1 MARSREEKLT
11 EEAKVFVVQS
21 LACFDP
27 PSVVVKAIKDDF
39 QVDITGQAIESYDPT
54 KRAGKGVAEKW
65 RLLFWE
71 TREAFLKDT
80 AKIGIANR
88 AVRLRALERMAARAE
103 KQGNLALAKD
113 LHEQAAKEV
122 GDVYTNTR
130 KLAGHD
136 GGAIKTEDVKALD
149 LAKATPDQLR
159 AIAARK
165 IPRDNGG

>member
-1 MARSREEKLT
+1 MADRSKDKLT
-11 EEAKVFVVQS
+11 EEQKSFIVQAV
-21 LACFDP
+21 ACFDP
-27 PSVVVKAIKDDF
+27 PSVVVKAVKEEF
-39 QVDITGQAIESYDPT
+39 GVDIIPQHVEAYNPLR
-54 KRAGKGVAEKW
+54 RAGRDCAEKW
-65 RLLFWE
+65 KQLFKE

-80 AKIGIANR
+80 AQIGIANR
-88 AVRLRALERMAARAE
+88 SVRLRALERMALKAE

-159 AIAARK
+159 AIAALR